1 LIESD
6 DFGLQVFVDQLN
18 RFGEQLEPSL
28 HPLNDGIDV
37 APCFRVHGG
46 VFLTRSGVHA
56 RIFLTR
62 SGVHARI
69 FLTRSGVHARIFLTR
84 SRVHGGIFLTR
95 FRILRAHRLKQA
107 FQLVISHDAIPL
119 R

>member
-69 FLTRSGVHARIFLTR
+69 FLTRS
-84 SRVHGGIFLTR
+84 RVHGGIFLTR